1 MKDRAE
7 TELVQDAMAGDLAS
21 FGELCE
27 RYFCSMVAI
36 GYACLR
42 DHHLAEDIA
51 QEAFAKALVKL
62 PHLQQPERFG
72 SWLARICRN
81 SARDVL
87 RKKTEVNNVAD
98 FTRFPGRTACEN
110 SDHAVEKAIGKLSP
124 AARELIV
131 LRYYHKMS
139 YEQMTEVLGLSKAA
153 INGRLNRA
161 KQKLAK
167 ILKRDGFPEYK
178 S

>member
-1 MKDRAE
+1 
-7 TELVQDAMAGDLAS
+7 MAGNLAS

-27 RYFCSMVAI
+27 RYYCSMVAI

-62 PHLQQPERFG
+62 PHLEQPDRFG
-72 SWLARICRN
+72 IWLAKICRN
-81 SARDVL
+81 TARDVL
-87 RKKTEVNNVAD
+87 RKKTEVNNVPD
-98 FTRFPGRTACEN
+98 LTGFPGRTSSEN
-110 SDHAVEKAIGKLSP
+110 SNHEVEKAIGKLPP
-124 AARELIV
+124 AARELIA
-131 LRYYHKMS
+131 LRYYHQMS

-167 ILKRDGFPEYK
+167 ILKRDGFPEHE